1 MKDDLRLAKN
11 AVMQLNEKGEKEYY
25 IDKCDLSDTQREI
38 LLRRYVKR
46 QSVVQISMEMH
57 LSRECVERQYRAAML
72 ILYDIIRRLR

>member
-57 LSRECVERQYRAAML
+57 LSRECVERQYRAAVL
-72 ILYDIIRRLR
+72 IMYDIIRRLR

>member
-11 AVMQLNEKGEKEYY
+11 AVLQLNEKGEKEYY

-57 LSRECVERQYRAAML
+57 LSRECVERQYRTAML

>member
-72 ILYDIIRRLR
+72 ILYDIVRRLR

>member
-57 LSRECVERQYRAAML
+57 LSRECVERQYRVAML